1 MSKYRQ
7 VRSNK
12 IKISTMCL
20 FFCYNKYGD
29 NMEIIEIITKK
40 KNGEN
45 LSYDELKYVVDGYVD
60 GAIKDY
66 QMSSLLMAIV
76 CNGMTE
82 EETVN
87 LTKIMIESGDVID
100 LNNIDGIV
108 VDKHSTGGVGD
119 KTTLILAPIVA
130 ACGLKV
136 AKMSGRGLGHT
147 GGTIDKLESI
157 EGYQVE
163 LSKDEFMKQ
172 VNDIGVAV
180 ISQSGNL
187 APADKKIYALRDV
200 TGTTESIPLI
210 ASSIMSKKIASGA
223 SVIVLDV
230 KVGNGALMKTIEDAR
245 ELSKRMI
252 TIGKSYGRKVVCIL
266 SNMEEPLGYAVG
278 NGLEVKECIDCLN
291 NKGPKDVMKLVL
303 ALATYM
309 VSSGKNI
316 DTEVAKQEVID
327 VVTSGKA
334 YELFKEWIK
343 YQHGNIEN
351 IKVSERAISIKSKE
365 SGFIE
370 SVDALKI
377 GELAKKLGAGRMT
390 KEDKIEHGVGIVLS
404 KKVGDFVIENEEI
417 AKVYIEN
424 KDIRVDEILSC
435 FEIGE
440 HAVTPKLILEI
451 IK

>member
-1 MSKYRQ
+1 ML
-7 VRSNK
+7 
-12 IKISTMCL
+12 I
-20 FFCYNKYGD
+20 FCYNKYGD

-40 KNGEN
+40 KNSEE
-45 LSYDELKYVVDGYVD
+45 LSYEELKFAVDNYINGTV
-60 GAIKDY
+60 KDY
-66 QMSSLLMAIV
+66 QMSALLMAIV

-82 EETVN
+82 QETIA
-87 LTKIMIESGDVID
+87 LTKIMLESGDIINLDSV
-100 LNNIDGIV
+100 DGVV

-119 KTTLILAPIVA
+119 KTTIILAPIVA

-157 EGYQVE
+157 AGYQVE
-163 LSKDEFMKQ
+163 IASDEFIKQ

-230 KVGNGALMKTIEDAR
+230 KVGNGALMKNIDDAR
-245 ELSKRMI
+245 KLANTMI
-252 TIGKSYGRKVVCIL
+252 TIGKAYDKKVICIL

-278 NGLEVKECIDCLN
+278 NGLEVRECVDCLT
-291 NKGPKDVMKLVL
+291 NKGPKDVMQLVITL
-303 ALATYM
+303 ASHM
-309 VSSGKNI
+309 VSAGKGTDI
-316 DTEVAKQEVID
+316 ESAEDEVIQ
-327 VVTSGKA
+327 VINNGKA
-334 YELFKEWIK
+334 YEVFKKWIEA
-343 YQHGNIEN
+343 QHGNIDD
-351 IKVSERAISIKSKE
+351 IKISGRAISIKSKE

-370 SVDALKI
+370 AVDALKI
-377 GELAKKLGAGRMT
+377 GELTKKLGAGRIT
-390 KEDKIEHGVGIVLS
+390 KEDIIQPGVGIVLS
-404 KKVGDFVIENEEI
+404 KKVGDFVLENEEI

-424 KDIRVDEILSC
+424 KDIRVDEVLNC
-435 FEIGE
+435 FVIGE
-440 HAVTPKLILEI
+440 HSIISKLILEI